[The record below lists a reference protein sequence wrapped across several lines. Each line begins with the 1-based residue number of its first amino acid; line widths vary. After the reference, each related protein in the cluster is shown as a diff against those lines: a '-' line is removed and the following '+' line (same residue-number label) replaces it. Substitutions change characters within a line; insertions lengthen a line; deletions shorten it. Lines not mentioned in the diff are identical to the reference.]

1 MEFVSFLILFPFL
14 AAIILA
20 ATKDNNARR
29 FVVYVSSAIIIAVAI
44 YYSVTRLI
52 AGESVEYLES
62 TEIIDK
68 AMLCG
73 EVFLMGLIV
82 VLSYKHKKL
91 LPAVLS
97 VLQTGLI
104 IWLELFAKKGEHV
117 HAHLFVDRFT
127 VIMCLIVA
135 VVGCL
140 ICVYATGYLKD
151 YHHHHTEYK
160 DRRCFFFGML
170 FVFLGAM
177 FGLIFSNNLI
187 WMYFFWEIT
196 SVSSFLLI
204 GYTKTEEAV
213 NNSFRALWMNL
224 LGGVGFCLAIIYAEL
239 VLEVGTLQQLL
250 HTFDG
255 KVLVPV
261 VLLAFAGLTK
271 SAQFPFSKWL
281 LGAMVAPT
289 PSSALLH
296 SATMVKAGVY
306 LLLRLAPL
314 MIGNFAGYM
323 VALVGGFTFFVAS
336 VLAITK
342 SDGKSVLAYSTIS
355 NLGLITA
362 CAGVGTPQ
370 TVWAGIALVIFHA
383 VSKSLLF
390 QTVGA
395 IENTTGSR
403 NIEDMTGLIK
413 KYPYLGTAIGIGI
426 AAMYLAP
433 FGMLISKWA
442 ALKSFI
448 DSGNVILVLFLCF
461 GSATTL
467 FYWSKWLCKIL
478 THSSDETC
486 DNKTSSDQWV
496 SIGTHMAMAIAL
508 CAAFPVIANKLLQPL
523 VESIYGSVGTV
534 LSDTDII
541 IMVIMLVSMVVIP
554 VIGKFMGDSIK
565 TTDATEYVAGINLGD
580 NGSFVDSFGGSK
592 QMHHANWYMTNIV
605 NENKWHVAANF
616 IASGIIVICGILAI
630 IQIGGAF

>member
-1 MEFVSFLILFPFL
+1 MSLAADAETDENGWAKAVMEFTTQGYEMISV
-14 AAIILA
+14 AISSNSSIA
-20 ATKDNNARR
+20 YVDD
-29 FVVYVSSAIIIAVAI
+29 VVLYPVTVSSALDRKEIETTLKLVPEQKEA
-44 YYSVTRLI
+44 YYSNGSWAR
-52 AGESVEYLES
+52 
-62 TEIIDK
+62 
-68 AMLCG
+68 
-73 EVFLMGLIV
+73 
-82 VLSYKHKKL
+82 
-91 LPAVLS
+91 
-97 VLQTGLI
+97 
-104 IWLELFAKKGEHV
+104 FAKAYEAAKILRIDAMASQEDINAG
-117 HAHLFVDRFT
+117 
-127 VIMCLIVA
+127 
-135 VVGCL
+135 
-140 ICVYATGYLKD
+140 AT
-151 YHHHHTEYK
+151 
-160 DRRCFFFGML
+160 
-170 FVFLGAM
+170 
-177 FGLIFSNNLI
+177 
-187 WMYFFWEIT
+187 
-196 SVSSFLLI
+196 
-204 GYTKTEEAV
+204 
-213 NNSFRALWMNL
+213 
-224 LGGVGFCLAIIYAEL
+224 EL
-239 VLEVGTLQQLL
+239 QE
-250 HTFDG
+250 
-255 KVLVPV
+255 
-261 VLLAFAGLTK
+261 AFAGLTK